1 MPRRVVS
8 VRSPSRLH
16 FGLLSFGSEG
26 RQFGGVGVMAER
38 PGVELRI
45 TPAPHFETTG
55 IHAGRVRAFAE
66 RWGEFEALSATSYRL
81 SKTRMPPCRIEVTA
95 SPPEH
100 VGLGVGTQLGLSVAA
115 GLAAFVDRPQR
126 SPLDLAASVG
136 RGKRSA
142 VGTYG
147 FAHGGL
153 IVERGKLPDE
163 PLAPLDF
170 RAEVPPDWRFVL
182 IRPRARSGLSGAAE
196 QHAFD
201 RLPPVPADVTQRLIE
216 ELRLELIPAISQG
229 DFRRL
234 SESLYRFGTTAGNCF
249 AARQGGPFNGPE
261 LTQLVERIRSLGV
274 VGVGQS
280 SWGPTLFALLSDS
293 QQAAAFTDEL
303 QRQSREPLDIVVTPP
318 SNSGALVT
326 VS

>member
-1 MPRRVVS
+1 
-8 VRSPSRLH
+8 
-16 FGLLSFGSEG
+16 
-26 RQFGGVGVMAER
+26 
-38 PGVELRI
+38 
-45 TPAPHFETTG
+45 
-55 IHAGRVRAFAE
+55 
-66 RWGEFEALSATSYRL
+66 
-81 SKTRMPPCRIEVTA
+81 MPPCRIEVTA